1 MSPSKRMGIAQLA
14 SLLLFGSTLAIQVDV
29 SSTADLT
36 DTSKRVAASI
46 VNRYQNSSTIPGL
59 FDQPYYFWEGGLAWD
74 SLVYYWAQ
82 TGDATYNELVAE
94 ALRFQLGDNL
104 DYMPPNQTK
113 SEGNDDQSYW
123 ALAAM
128 TAAEYGFPLAPVD
141 GQNTSWLEIAENVFN
156 EQAARWDNGTCG
168 GGLRWQIFSFNNGYR
183 YKNSIS
189 NGNFFQ
195 LAARLAHF
203 TGNQTYSDWAS
214 QTLQWSIKVGLA
226 FSQDDNNSTLR
237 AGTVFDGTDV
247 STGCTE
253 INRIQW
259 TAALGTYLAGAA
271 FGFNTSSTRLYASGT
286 GFVATVNTTFTD
298 NDNGTIS
305 EVACAPQNNC
315 NTDQLAF
322 KAVLARALAQTAY
335 FAPFSSSLA
344 DPAALASLIQR
355 SAKGATLQCQVNGG
369 SLQCG
374 TDWVSGNNDGIEGLG
389 QDLSV
394 LNILLA
400 ALPQK
405 DIGTRQTASNATSF
419 GSGGNGTATGS
430 SGGAASGTAT
440 PLPANDASGVQASG
454 FALLAALSFLVAFG
468 L

>member
-36 DTSKRVAASI
+36 DTSKRIAASI

-59 FDQPYYFWEGGLAWD
+59 FDQPYYFWESGLAWD

-94 ALRFQLGDNL
+94 ALRFQLGDNV

-141 GQNTSWLEIAENVFN
+141 GQSTSWLNIAENVFN

-168 GGLRWQIFSFNNGYR
+168 GGLRWQIFSFNNGYN
-183 YKNSIS
+183 YKNTFS

-195 LAARLAHF
+195 LASRLAHF
-203 TGNQTYSDWAS
+203 TGNQTYSNWAS

-226 FSQDDNNSTLR
+226 FSQDENNSTLR

-286 GFVATVNTTFTD
+286 GFVATANTTFTD
-298 NDNGTIS
+298 NDNGIIS
-305 EVACAPQNNC
+305 EVACAPQKTC

-335 FAPFSSSLA
+335 FSPFSSSLA
-344 DPAALASLIQR
+344 DPAALLSLIQR
-355 SAKGATLQCQVNGG
+355 SAKGATLQCQVNKGA
-369 SLQCG
+369 LQCG
-374 TDWVSGNNDGIEGLG
+374 SNWASSYYDGIEGLG

-405 DIGTRQTASNATSF
+405 DIGTSATASNATNST
-419 GSGGNGTATGS
+419 SAGNGTATGS
-430 SGGAASGTAT
+430 SGGASGTAT
-440 PLPANDASGVQASG
+440 PVPANDANGVQASG
-454 FALLAALSFLVAFG
+454 FALLAVLTCLIALGV
-468 L
+468 

>member
-1 MSPSKRMGIAQLA
+1 MSPSKRIGIAQLA

-29 SSTADLT
+29 SSIQSIT
-36 DTSKRVAASI
+36 DASKLVAASV
-46 VNRYQNSSTIPGL
+46 VNRYRNSSTIPGL

-94 ALRFQLGDNL
+94 AMRFQLGDNL

-141 GQNTSWLEIAENVFN
+141 GQAISWLQIAENVFN
-156 EQAARWDNGTCG
+156 EQASRWDNGTCG
-168 GGLRWQIFSFNNGYR
+168 GGLRWQIFSFNNGYN
-183 YKNSIS
+183 YKNSLS

-203 TGNQTYSDWAS
+203 TGNQTYSDWAAL
-214 QTLQWSIKVGLA
+214 TLKWSVDVGLA
-226 FSQDDNNSTLR
+226 FSPDENNSTLR
-237 AGTVFDGTDV
+237 YVTVYDGTDI
-247 STGCTE
+247 STGCTQF
-253 INRIQW
+253 NRIQW
-259 TAALGTYLAGAA
+259 MAALGTYLAGSA
-271 FGFNTSSTRLYASGT
+271 FGFNTSSTRLYASGS
-286 GFVATVNTTFTD
+286 GFVATANTTFLDSTS
-298 NDNGTIS
+298 TIY
-305 EVACAPQNNC
+305 EPACAPQDNC

-322 KAVLARALAQTAY
+322 KAVLARALGQTAY
-335 FAPFSSSLA
+335 FAPFSPSLGNA
-344 DPAALASLIQR
+344 TAITSLIQH
-355 SAKGATLQCQVNGG
+355 SAQGAASQCRMDNETAW
-369 SLQCG
+369 CG
-374 TDWVSGNNDGIEGLG
+374 TSWGSGIYDGNEGLG
-389 QDLSV
+389 QDLGA

-405 DIGTRQTASNATSF
+405 DIGTGETASNATSS
-419 GSGGNGTATGS
+419 GSANGTATGS
-430 SGGAASGTAT
+430 SGGASGTAT